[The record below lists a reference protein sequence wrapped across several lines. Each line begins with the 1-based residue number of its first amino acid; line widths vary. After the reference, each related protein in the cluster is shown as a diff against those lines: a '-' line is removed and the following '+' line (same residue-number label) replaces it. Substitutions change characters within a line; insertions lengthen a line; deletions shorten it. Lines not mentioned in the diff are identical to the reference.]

1 MGSRHPLTLP
11 ERLAARLLTGGAG
24 HLVAGVADWVTL
36 VCRYAWARARGRP
49 LS

>member
-11 ERLAARLLTGGAG
+11 ERLAARLLTGGVG
-24 HLVAGVADWVTL
+24 HLVAGVVDWVVL
-36 VCRYAWARARGRP
+36 VARFTWARARGRE